1 MAQPISLDD
10 LAAIDQDYLTCTQ
23 AAGVLR
29 VGQYNLHEAAID
41 RPESLGFPVVV
52 IGRRVR
58 IPKIPFLRHMGWEG

>member
-1 MAQPISLDD
+1 MTQPMTLDD
-10 LAAIDQDYLTCTQ
+10 LAAVDRDDLTCTQ
-23 AAGVLR
+23 AATVLR
-29 VGQYNLHEAAID
+29 VSQYNLHEAAID